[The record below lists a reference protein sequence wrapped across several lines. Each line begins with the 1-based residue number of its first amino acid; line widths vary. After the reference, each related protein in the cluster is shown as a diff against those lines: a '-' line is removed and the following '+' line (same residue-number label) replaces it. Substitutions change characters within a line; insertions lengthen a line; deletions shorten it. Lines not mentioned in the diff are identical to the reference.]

1 MVENKTKNL
10 GELLRA
16 RREELGMTV
25 NEMADSVGVS
35 PEKIKEY
42 EDAVIPNPQYRR
54 AISKVLRLK
63 SKTVNTAMAETVRR
77 RNARHGSGQVSYPV
91 IAGYC
96 PCEDAKLSSMNAL
109 LLVCLAHEGSG
120 NLRCKKC
127 KTLESNG
134 KILPKGTEIIPKQ
147 TI

>member
-1 MVENKTKNL
+1 MVDDKTKNL
-10 GELLRA
+10 GELLRS
-16 RREELGMTV
+16 RREELEMTV
-25 NEMADSVGVS
+25 NEMAESIGVS

-63 SKTVNTAMAETVRR
+63 GKTVNTAMAETVRR
-77 RNARHGSGQVSYPV
+77 RNARHGSQVSGLV
-91 IAGYC
+91 IVGYC
-96 PCEDAKLSSMNAL
+96 PCENAKLSSVNSL
-109 LLVCLAHEGSG
+109 LLVCRAHERSG

-127 KTLESNG
+127 KTLKSNG
-134 KILPKGTEIIPKQ
+134 KTLPKGTEIMPKQ